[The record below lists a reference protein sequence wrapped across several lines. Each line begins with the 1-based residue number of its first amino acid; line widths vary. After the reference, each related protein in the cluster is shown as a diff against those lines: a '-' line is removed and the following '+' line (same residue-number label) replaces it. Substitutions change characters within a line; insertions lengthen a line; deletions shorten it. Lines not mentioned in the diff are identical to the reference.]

1 MDTYRDD
8 YAAAREQVDALKL
21 EIAETK
27 RSLEEAHALV
37 RVHETSTKT
46 LEARLKQTKPT
57 RVRLLFGLLCGL
69 AFGFLFGVTIGDQR
83 AKDSQAIKTWEAM
96 KKCQDDAWNA
106 RMACDAEIDHLK
118 SVFPNGRFSF

>member
-37 RVHETSTKT
+37 RVYETSAKT
-46 LEARLKQTKPT
+46 LEARFKGTKT
-57 RVRLLFGLLCGL
+57 ARARVLFGLLCGL
-69 AFGFLFGVTIGDQR
+69 GFGFLFGVTIGDQR

-96 KKCQDDAWNA
+96 RKCQDDAWNA
-106 RMACDAEIDHLK
+106 RKACDADLDRLK
-118 SVFPNGRFSF
+118 SVNGRFSF